1 MIDTYSQDRDLTDN
15 VNSSLSSKLDFTDVF
30 TKYNITLIKRWI
42 VIAKA
47 FVDIIVNVNVWDIF
61 LVCVCAVPFRNWVT
75 MSHGAAP
82 QSRQVPNE
90 CDAIFK
96 KMLIYDFNDIYHPI
110 DLELGSNSQIITD
123 KS

>member
-47 FVDIIVNVNVWDIF
+47 FVDIIVNVNV
-61 LVCVCAVPFRNWVT
+61 
-75 MSHGAAP
+75 
-82 QSRQVPNE
+82 
-90 CDAIFK
+90 
-96 KMLIYDFNDIYHPI
+96 
-110 DLELGSNSQIITD
+110 
-123 KS
+123 